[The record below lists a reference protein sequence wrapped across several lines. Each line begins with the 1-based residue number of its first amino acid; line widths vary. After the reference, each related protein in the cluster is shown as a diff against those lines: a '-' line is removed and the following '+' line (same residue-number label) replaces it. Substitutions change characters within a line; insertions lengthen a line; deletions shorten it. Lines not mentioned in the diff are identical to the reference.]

1 MNKLKKVLPILGL
14 FSFLLSQFSFVEV
27 EMDLTQIRESDKQ
40 FLKSLPEDIKSYYE
54 NVVFNSDSEDL
65 ELEIYIKLILEN
77 IPRTGNERTV
87 TTQILFTNHID
98 QSYYARSVSFNYSSG
113 VNLSYNT
120 NFHSLRSILDYYGLL
135 FVGSELDIWSE
146 LGGEIFF
153 TLADEI
159 ANSGQDSNFSEG
171 WDSRKQYI
179 EDIIDFKEFRK
190 SKFLFFNALDLIY
203 MEDADFNEQIN
214 SLTEF
219 YNISIE
225 IPDYMIESKYI
236 RNFYKAY
243 SEEIA
248 KNFHQFKLLS
258 ELQEFQFLDPEN
270 KEVYKK
276 YLSD

>member
-1 MNKLKKVLPILGL
+1 MNKLKKVLPIIGL

-65 ELEIYIKLILEN
+65 ELEVYIKLILES

-87 TTQILFTNHID
+87 MAQILFTNHID

-146 LGGEIFF
+146 FGGEIYFI
-153 TLADEI
+153 LADEI
-159 ANSGQDSNFSEG
+159 ANAGQDSNFSDG
-171 WDSRKQYI
+171 WDGRKQFI
-179 EDIIDFKEFRK
+179 EDIIDFKKFRK
-190 SKFLFFNALDLIY
+190 SKFLFFKSLDLIY
-203 MEDADFNEQIN
+203 TEDADINEQII
-214 SLTEF
+214 SLSEF
-219 YNISIE
+219 YDISIE

-248 KNFHQFKLLS
+248 KNFHQFNLLS

-270 KEVYKK
+270 KEIYKK
-276 YLSD
+276 YISD